1 MTSAMKQKDYWGI
14 LGLKKSATEKEI
26 RSAYK
31 RLAKKHHPD
40 VNPGDK
46 QAEERFKEIS
56 EAYEVLSDPQKR
68 RQWESGELDFD
79 SFFRQ
84 RARTSGGA
92 GDVFSFGF
100 GSGVQEILNELFG
113 GRAGAAAGGGR
124 GFGAEGWIPTSQGA
138 DLEFEAS
145 ISFMEAARGTVLDVP
160 LARIAACGECRG
172 TGRRAGA
179 ACPRCGGSGR
189 IRSNETLKVRIPAG
203 VRDGARV
210 RAAGKGEA
218 GSGGGESGDL
228 YVRLQVREHPYFRRE
243 GNDILLDL
251 PLTVRE
257 AALGTRLEVPTMD
270 GRVALTIPAGSS
282 SGRRLRLRGK
292 GIAPPRSEPGD
303 QFVILQI
310 VTPDSLEARSREILE
325 EFDRL
330 NPLDPRAEL
339 GW

>member
-1 MTSAMKQKDYWGI
+1 MKQKDYWAI
-14 LGLKKSATEKEI
+14 LGLKQGASDKEI

-40 VNPGDK
+40 VNPGNK
-46 QAEERFKEIS
+46 QAEDKFKEIS
-56 EAYEVLSDPQKR
+56 EAYEVLSDPKKR
-68 RQWESGELDFD
+68 TQWERGEIDFD

-84 RARTSGGA
+84 RARAGGGS

-113 GRAGAAAGGGR
+113 GGAPSGATGWR
-124 GFGAEGWIPTSQGA
+124 GTRGAEWVPASQGA
-138 DLEFEAS
+138 DLEYEAS
-145 ISFMEAARGTVLDVP
+145 ISFMEAAQGTVLEVP
-160 LARIAACGECRG
+160 LARIASCGECGG
-172 TGRRAGA
+172 TGRRSGRP
-179 ACPRCGGSGR
+179 CPRCGGSGR
-189 IRSNETLKVRIPAG
+189 IRSNEMLKVRIPAG

-218 GSGGGESGDL
+218 GSGGGDSGDL
-228 YVRLQVREHPYFRRE
+228 YVRLRVREHPYFRRE

-251 PLTVRE
+251 PLTVKE

-270 GRVALTIPAGSS
+270 GRVTLTIPAGSA

-303 QFVILQI
+303 QFVVLQI
-310 VTPDSLEARSREILE
+310 VTPDASDDRSRALLD

-330 NPLDPRAEL
+330 NPLDPRADL

>member
-1 MTSAMKQKDYWGI
+1 MASTKQKDYWAI
-14 LGLKKSATEKEI
+14 LGLKKGATEKEI

-56 EAYEVLSDPQKR
+56 EAYEVLSDPAKR
-68 RQWESGELDFD
+68 KQWERGEVDFD

-84 RARTSGGA
+84 RARTGGGE

-113 GRAGAAAGGGR
+113 GGAHAPGGRR
-124 GFGAEGWIPTSQGA
+124 GFGGADWVPTTQGS

-145 ISFMEAARGTVLDVP
+145 ISFMEAAKGTVLEVP
-160 LARIAACGECRG
+160 LARLAPCSDCKG
-172 TGRRAGA
+172 TGQRAGRP
-179 ACPRCGGSGR
+179 CPRCAGSGR
-189 IRSNETLKVRIPAG
+189 IRSNEMLKVRIPAG

-228 YVRLQVREHPYFRRE
+228 YVRLRVREHPYFRRE

-251 PLTVRE
+251 PLTVSE
-257 AALGTRLEVPTMD
+257 ASLGTRLEVPTMD
-270 GRVALTIPAGSS
+270 GRVSLTIPAGSS

-292 GIAPPRSEPGD
+292 GITTPRSEPGD

-310 VTPDSLEARSREILE
+310 VTPDSLDEKSRALLQ

-330 NPLDPRAEL
+330 NPLDPRADL